1 MSTHPKYSQDLYQN
15 YASMHWYQEEWGYI
29 LDWTAECQSK
39 RGEDPI
45 LSKTSILQHQKRIAP
60 RYQLVLI
67 TRRYQLAYN
76 NNLHYQPSC
85 HNMWY
90 PVTISSSNNL
100 VTSCPEFLPRLPARK
115 RSQASISV
123 VVACFIKYPV
133 KVVRESRYN
142 SKRPVTVDTAIR
154 IDQSSLQGCTT

>member
-15 YASMHWYQEEWGYI
+15 YANMHWYQEEWGYI
-29 LDWTAECQSK
+29 LGYTAEMPEK

-45 LSKTSILQHQKRIAP
+45 LSKTSILQHEKRIAP
-60 RYQLVLI
+60 KISTCYSNKRYQI
-67 TRRYQLAYN
+67 ASN
-76 NNLHYQPSC
+76 INLSHQPSC
-85 HNMWY
+85 HNMRLQ
-90 PVTISSSNNL
+90 VTISSSNYL
-100 VTSCPEFLPRLPARK
+100 VTSCTEFLSQLPARK
-115 RSQASISV
+115 WSQASISV